1 MACCSW
7 RWHERDGRDCWVVFL
22 AIERERVC
30 VVFLP
35 LLLQSSLFCF
45 RDLEGHRE
53 IDEERE
59 RERALDNFKERERD
73 SLSLPLNPSFRRM
86 VGVCVAAAVV

>member
-1 MACCSW
+1 LLGCF
-7 RWHERDGRDCWVVFL
+7 FL

-59 RERALDNFKERERD
+59 RESVGQFQRERERD

-86 VGVCVAAAVV
+86 VAVCVAAAVV